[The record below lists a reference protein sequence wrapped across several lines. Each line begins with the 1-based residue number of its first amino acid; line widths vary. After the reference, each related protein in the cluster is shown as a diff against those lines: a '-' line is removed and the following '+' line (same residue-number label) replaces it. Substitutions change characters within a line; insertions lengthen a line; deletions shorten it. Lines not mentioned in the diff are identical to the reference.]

1 MLGTKIYFF
10 STFASAAGNPDPEA
24 CWVAAGDRQVYPDE
38 VEDADMVDYGELF
51 REWFAYGAVLFMVAI
66 LLQIIAMV
74 TASAGTAASGVLRV
88 TRLLQVIHFLFYL
101 AWLYYGVQCR
111 FSEGGRVAA
120 PRRGRRAHAEA
131 GVAVE
136 LIPAKDSLRRRRPS
150 RGSTRAKPRAA
161 LRRPLRDIRAEG
173 RRFSSIQAAAALGLD
188 QSGYT
193 HPQAKQC

>member
-1 MLGTKIYFF
+1 MLVGALVLGTKIYFF

-51 REWFAYGAVLFMVAI
+51 REWFAYGTVLFMVAI

-101 AWLYYGVQCR
+101 AWLYYGVRCR

-120 PRRGRRAHAEA
+120 GEYRDELDEEGRELLMTTSGAFIKIYIIAALVLILLPSIVWLIA
-131 GVAVE
+131 GTTV
-136 LIPAKDSLRRRRPS
+136 LCINRRRKSKERPEAT
-150 RGSTRAKPRAA
+150 GS
-161 LRRPLRDIRAEG
+161 E
-173 RRFSSIQAAAALGLD
+173 
-188 QSGYT
+188 
-193 HPQAKQC
+193 